1 MKSAAVFTFGF
12 LLVAGGVGGVE
23 HSLDNTDLLIGMA
36 ITIVGLVTMFTALP
50 NMLENNND

>member
-23 HSLDNTDLLIGMA
+23 HSLNNTDLLIGVA
-36 ITIVGLVTMFTALP
+36 ITIVGLVTMFTVLP